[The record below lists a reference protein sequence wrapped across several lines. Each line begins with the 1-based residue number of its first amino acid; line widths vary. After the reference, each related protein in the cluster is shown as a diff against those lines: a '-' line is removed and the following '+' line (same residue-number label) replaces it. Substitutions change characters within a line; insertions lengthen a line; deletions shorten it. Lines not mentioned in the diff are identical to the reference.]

1 MRPKAVITHWV
12 HSEVIALLQPQ
23 CEVVA
28 NDTRESWPRAELM
41 RLAADAD
48 ALMVF
53 MPDSVDEAFLR
64 ACPRLKIVSAALKGY
79 DNFDVEACT
88 HRGVWFAIA
97 KELLTAPAAE
107 LAVGLLIGIARH
119 VLEGDRMVRAGA
131 FKGWR
136 PVLYGAG
143 LAGRTAGI
151 IGMGAIGRA
160 VAKRLAAFEMTIV
173 YFDPKPIPEGE
184 TDYGFSRAAR
194 LEELLGK
201 SDFVLCAAPLTDDTR
216 HLLDAEAIGRM
227 KTGSYLV
234 NIGRGSVLDEVAVA
248 AALGDGHLA
257 GYAADVFAFEDW
269 ARPDRPE
276 RIPAALL
283 DCPGKTLFTP
293 HLGSAVDEVR
303 RNITLGAARNI
314 LQALNGER
322 PAGAINDPPRQ

>member
-1 MRPKAVITHWV
+1 V
-12 HSEVIALLQPQ
+12 HPEVIALLKPR
-23 CEVVA
+23 CEVVP
-28 NDTRESWPRAELM
+28 NDTRESWPRAEVI

-88 HRGVWFAIA
+88 RLGVWFAIA
-97 KELLTAPAAE
+97 KALLTAPAAE
-107 LAVGLLIGIARH
+107 LAVGLLIGIARR
-119 VLEGDRMVRAGA
+119 VLEGERMVRAGE
-131 FKGWR
+131 FQGWR

-160 VAKRLAAFEMTIV
+160 VAGRLAAFEMDIV

-184 TDYGFSRAAR
+184 TDHGLSRAAR
-194 LEELLGK
+194 LEELLDR
-201 SDFVLCAAPLTDDTR
+201 SDFVLCAAPLTADTR
-216 HLLDAEAIGRM
+216 HLLGAEAIARM
-227 KTGSYLV
+227 KSGSYLV
-234 NIGRGSVLDEVAVA
+234 NIGRGSVVDEEAVA
-248 AALGDGHLA
+248 AALGTGHLA

-276 RIPAALL
+276 GIPPALL
-283 DCPGKTLFTP
+283 DCRGKTLFTP
-293 HLGSAVDEVR
+293 HLGSAVDEIR
-303 RNITLGAARNI
+303 RNIALEAARNI
-314 LQALNGER
+314 LQALIGER
-322 PAGAINDPPRQ
+322 PAGAINDPPRLRGARP